1 MRDKTIR
8 EGSRV
13 RVSGRHW
20 LRPHGSGTVVRVD
33 PERGEFMF
41 WIEFDVEGKGIEGKF
56 LYLDKYSFEVLD
68 EPARSNKPVS
78 NAA

>member
-1 MRDKTIR
+1 MRDETIR

-20 LRPHGSGTVVRVD
+20 LRPHGSGTVVRVE

-41 WIEFDVEGKGIEGKF
+41 FIEFDVEGKGLDGKF
-56 LYLDKYSFEVLD
+56 LYLDRASFEVWD
-68 EPARSNKPVS
+68 
-78 NAA
+78 